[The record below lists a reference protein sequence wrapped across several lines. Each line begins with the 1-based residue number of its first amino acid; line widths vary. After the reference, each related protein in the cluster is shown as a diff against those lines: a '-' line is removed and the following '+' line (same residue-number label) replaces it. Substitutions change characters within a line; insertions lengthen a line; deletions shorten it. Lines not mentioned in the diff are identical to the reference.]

1 MRCAARKSRCGA
13 GTKRVSAGRAPRDT
27 GCEWTRIF
35 GARRLSRTRRDRRAG
50 HAIRK
55 HRSHDLAEI
64 SKTVAEGA
72 HAILAPDGAG
82 RHGARALRVPDNITL
97 LPLPPHTPQINPVEN
112 VRACLRANNPAISV
126 FNSYHDIVDRRCK
139 AWNVFA
145 NNPATVR
152 SITTRDYANRI
163 NI

>member
-72 HAILAPDGAG
+72 HAILTPDGAG

-97 LPLPPHTPQINPVEN
+97 MPLPPHTPQINPVEN
-112 VRACLRANNPAISV
+112 VRACLRAN
-126 FNSYHDIVDRRCK
+126 K
-139 AWNVFA
+139 T
-145 NNPATVR
+145 ATVR
-152 SITTRDYANRI
+152 LTTTRDHTNRI

>member
-13 GTKRVSAGRAPRDT
+13 GTKRVSDGRAPRNT

-55 HRSHDLAEI
+55 HRGHDLAEI
-64 SKTVAEGA
+64 LKTVAEGA
-72 HAILAPDGAG
+72 HAILAPDGPG

-97 LPLPPHTPQINPVEN
+97 LPLPPHAPQINPVEN
-112 VRACLRANNPAISV
+112 VRAYLRANKTAISV

-152 SITTRDYANRI
+152 S
-163 NI
+163 

>member
-27 GCEWTRIF
+27 GCEWTCIF
-35 GARRLSRTRRDRRAG
+35 GARRLSRTRRDRRAS

-97 LPLPPHTPQINPVEN
+97 LPLPPHAPQINPVEN
-112 VRACLRANNPAISV
+112 VRACLRAN
-126 FNSYHDIVDRRCK
+126 K
-139 AWNVFA
+139 T
-145 NNPATVR
+145 ATVR
-152 SITTRDYANRI
+152 SITTRDHTNRI

>member
-1 MRCAARKSRCGA
+1 MRCAARKSRCGS

-35 GARRLSRTRRDRRAG
+35 GAHRLSRTHRDRRAG
-50 HAIRK
+50 QAIRK

-72 HAILAPDGAG
+72 HAILAPDGAS

-97 LPLPPHTPQINPVEN
+97 MPLPPHAPQINPVEN
-112 VRACLRANNPAISV
+112 VRACLHAN
-126 FNSYHDIVDRRCK
+126 K
-139 AWNVFA
+139 L
-145 NNPATVR
+145 ATVR
-152 SITTRDYANRI
+152 SITTRHYANRI

>member
-13 GTKRVSAGRAPRDT
+13 GTKRVS
-27 GCEWTRIF
+27 
-35 GARRLSRTRRDRRAG
+35 
-50 HAIRK
+50 
-55 HRSHDLAEI
+55 
-64 SKTVAEGA
+64 
-72 HAILAPDGAG
+72 DG
-82 RHGARALRVPDNITL
+82 RALRVPDNITL
-97 LPLPPHTPQINPVEN
+97 MPLPPHTPQINPVEN

-145 NNPATVR
+145 NKTATVR
-152 SITTRDYANRI
+152 LTTTRDYTNMI